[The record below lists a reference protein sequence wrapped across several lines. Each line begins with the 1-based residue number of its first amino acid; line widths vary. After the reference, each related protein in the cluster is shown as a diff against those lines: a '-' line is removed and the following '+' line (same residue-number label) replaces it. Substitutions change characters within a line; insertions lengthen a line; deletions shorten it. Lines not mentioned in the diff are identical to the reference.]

1 VGHLP
6 LGHGGEGGDVTTSTV
21 ATSSLLR
28 ANRLPR
34 WAPWTAAAAT
44 VALALVLFAIT
55 PLAGNADF
63 LVFAVLTATVV
74 VTGLSWG
81 VEGRRQAVNRLMT
94 TVATLALALTL
105 LPLGLTIGYTISRG
119 LKRLNAN
126 FLTHSMAG
134 VGPSSPGGGVY
145 HAIIGTLEQVL
156 LASVVAVPLGLLVA
170 IYLTEYG
177 RNAFGTAIRFL
188 IDVMTGIPSIVA
200 GLFVLAFWVLALKRG
215 FSGSAAAMALGIL
228 ELPIVVRSAEEMLLL
243 VPSSLREASYAL
255 GVAKWKTITRI
266 VLPTASSGIV
276 TGVML
281 AIARVTGETAP
292 VLLVAG
298 NNFFINTDPFSGGQS
313 SLPLF
318 IFQGAKSSSTFDV
331 ERAWAASL
339 TLIAIVAILF
349 ITARLVTRRG
359 VLGGR

>member
-1 VGHLP
+1 VTITAS
-6 LGHGGEGGDVTTSTV
+6 TTSV
-21 ATSSLLR
+21 LLR
-28 ANRLPR
+28 SDQLPQ
-34 WAPWTAAAAT
+34 WAPWTAAAST
-44 VALALVLFAIT
+44 VAVSLGLFALT
-55 PLAGNADF
+55 PLAGTADF
-63 LVFAVLTATVV
+63 LVFAVIAITVV
-74 VTGLSWG
+74 VTSLSWG
-81 VEGRRQAVNRLMT
+81 VEGRRKAVNRLM
-94 TVATLALALTL
+94 ATLAALALALTL
-105 LPLGLTIGYTISRG
+105 LPLGLTVGYTISRG
-119 LKRLNAN
+119 LERLNAA

-134 VGPSSPGGGVY
+134 VGPTSPGGGIY
-145 HAIIGTLEQVL
+145 HAIVGTLEQVL
-156 LASVVAVPLGLLVA
+156 LASLIAVPLGLLVA
-170 IYLTEYG
+170 IYVTEYG

-200 GLFVLAFWVLALKRG
+200 GLFVLAFWVLALHRG
-215 FSGSAAAMALGIL
+215 FSGSAAAMALAIL

-255 GVAKWKTITRI
+255 GVAKWKTIVRI

-349 ITARLVTRRG
+349 IVARLVTRRG
-359 VLGGR
+359 VLSGR